1 MVEKRFVII
10 SYYTKNTG
18 YEGEVQRLIESL
30 DKFELPYEIEG
41 IETLG
46 SWVNNVHYNHELILK
61 KMEEHPG
68 KDLVSLD
75 ADAVVNKYPA
85 LFDTIQCDF
94 AAHLHEWKHG
104 RELFCSTM
112 YIANNEKMRM
122 FFIDC
127 IHRHTRFPHERQ
139 QPCVQA
145 TLKEWGDDLMFMNLP
160 PQYANIFDL
169 VNVKFPVITQY
180 QASRR
185 FKKEV
190 NRMSAPK
197 IITTRDLKR

>member
-1 MVEKRFVII
+1 MYEKRFIII
-10 SYYTKNTG
+10 SYATRNTG
-18 YEGEVQRLIESL
+18 YEGEIKRLEESL
-30 DKFELPYEIEG
+30 IKFELPFEIEF
-41 IETLG
+41 IDTLG
-46 SWVNNVHYNHELILK
+46 SWVKNVHYNHELILK
-61 KMEEHPG
+61 MMEKYPD
-68 KDLVSLD
+68 KDIVSLD

-85 LFDTIQCDF
+85 LFDTIHCDF
-94 AAHLHEWKHG
+94 AAHFHEWKHG

-112 YIANNEKMRM
+112 YIANTNKMRA
-122 FFIDC
+122 FFTAC
-127 IHRHTRFPHERQ
+127 IQRHEKFPNERQ

-145 TLKEWGDDLMFMNLP
+145 TLAEWENEVMFMNLP

-197 IITTRDLKR
+197 MLTTRDLK